1 MMNNVFSTLWTTL
14 RGLLVTL
21 LVGSLQAYKLL
32 ISPLLGNRCRF
43 HPTCSTYAR
52 QSVEQHGPV
61 RGSWLALCRLV
72 KCGPWHPGGIDE
84 VPQNQQASVSNAVN
98 RTSA

>member
-1 MMNNVFSTLWTTL
+1 MNNVLAAI
-14 RGLLVTL
+14 RGVFVTL

-52 QSVEQHGPV
+52 LSIEQFGPV
-61 RGSWLALCRLV
+61 RGSWLALCRLA

-84 VPQNQQASVSNAVN
+84 VGEHTHVEGQLVSNAVN
-98 RTSA
+98 RNSA